1 VVGYDDSLA
10 RTVDPPLTSVRQPV
24 EEMGREMTRLLVQAI
39 EEGGSVPR
47 RVVLGTDLVVRRS
60 SGRTAG
66 A

>member
-1 VVGYDDSLA
+1 
-10 RTVDPPLTSVRQPV
+10 
-24 EEMGREMTRLLVQAI
+24 MGREMTRLLVQAI

-47 RVVLGTDLVVRRS
+47 RIVLGTDLIVRRS